1 MSVLRPVLRAT
12 MRPVLHGVD
21 RRYGGP
27 MLPVSSSGA
36 SDFSSGKYLKDMDGD
51 FILDLDG
58 DRIPVM

>member
-1 MSVLRPVLRAT
+1 